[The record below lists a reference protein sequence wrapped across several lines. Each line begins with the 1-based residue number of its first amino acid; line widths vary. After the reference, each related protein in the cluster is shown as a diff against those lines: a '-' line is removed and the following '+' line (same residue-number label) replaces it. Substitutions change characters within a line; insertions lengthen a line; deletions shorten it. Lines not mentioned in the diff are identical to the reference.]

1 MVDGIPMNLKNYNSL
16 DGIPV
21 EMIEKVEI
29 IKGAAGTLYGS
40 EAMGGVVN
48 IITKKL
54 GRQNR
59 EFLSKEPWEIIIRIS
74 V

>member
-1 MVDGIPMNLKNYNSL
+1 MNLKNYSSL

-48 IITKKL
+48 IITKKP
-54 GRQNR
+54 GQAKR

>member
-1 MVDGIPMNLKNYNSL
+1 
-16 DGIPV
+16 
-21 EMIEKVEI
+21 MIEKVEI

-48 IITKKL
+48 IITKSL

-59 EFLSKEPWEIIIRIS
+59 EFLSKEPWEIIIKTS
-74 V
+74 A

>member
-1 MVDGIPMNLKNYNSL
+1 MNLKNYNSL

-48 IITKKL
+48 IITKKP
-54 GRQNR
+54 GQA
-59 EFLSKEPWEIIIRIS
+59 KQGIS
-74 V
+74 IKGTVGNYY